1 MISEISKRDIIDIL
15 TLGRNN
21 CEFYYH
27 GRLSEIS
34 FLSRITNLEDLSSN
48 DSRFNNMTEDIRQHT
63 VNNNDWEVD
72 WVFYDDRLKLL
83 RDEELFINFIEQIF
97 NPNVRDDKDNWE
109 DYLNKINTILYY
121 DNVQLNVDET
131 LSGRPV
137 YKITSI
143 KTSKVI
149 TNYSEQ
155 IKVKFSSEYIDSQI
169 SVMLEN
175 VEKNPNIAIGKS
187 KELLESCAKTILD
200 ELKVDYDNKMD
211 FTPLLKRVMKELGL
225 SSKTQ
230 EKDDSSGKIAAKLLG
245 NLGAIPQS
253 MAELRNIFG
262 DGHGKSKTFVS
273 LPARYARLAVGTST
287 TIVYFIWETYQEK
300 KSDF

>member
-1 MISEISKRDIIDIL
+1 ISEISKRDIVDIL
-15 TLGRNN
+15 TLGRSND
-21 CEFYYH
+21 EFYYH

-34 FLSRITNLEDLSSN
+34 FLSRIVNLDDLPS
-48 DSRFNNMTEDIRQHT
+48 DDKRFNNMTKDIHQHT

-83 RDEELFINFIEQIF
+83 RDEELFIKFIEQIF
-97 NPNVRDDKDNWE
+97 NPNVREDKDNWD
-109 DYLNKINTILYY
+109 DYLKQINTILNY
-121 DNVQLNVDET
+121 DNVQLNASET

-137 YKITSI
+137 YKIISI
-143 KTSKVI
+143 KDSKLI

-169 SVMLEN
+169 SIMLEN
-175 VEKNPNIAIGKS
+175 IEKNPNIAIGKS

-200 ELKVDYDNKMD
+200 ELKVDYDKKMD
-211 FTPLLKRVMKELGL
+211 FTPLLKKVMDELGL

-230 EKDDSSGKIAAKLLG
+230 DKDNSSGKIATKLLG

-253 MAELRNIFG
+253 MAELRNVFG

>member
-1 MISEISKRDIIDIL
+1 DSKL
-15 TLGRNN
+15 
-21 CEFYYH
+21 
-27 GRLSEIS
+27 
-34 FLSRITNLEDLSSN
+34 
-48 DSRFNNMTEDIRQHT
+48 
-63 VNNNDWEVD
+63 
-72 WVFYDDRLKLL
+72 
-83 RDEELFINFIEQIF
+83 
-97 NPNVRDDKDNWE
+97 
-109 DYLNKINTILYY
+109 
-121 DNVQLNVDET
+121 
-131 LSGRPV
+131 
-137 YKITSI
+137 
-143 KTSKVI
+143 I

-169 SVMLEN
+169 SIMLEN
-175 VEKNPNIAIGKS
+175 IEKNPNIAIGKS

-200 ELKVDYDNKMD
+200 ELKVDYDKKMD
-211 FTPLLKRVMKELGL
+211 FTPLLKKVMDELGL

-230 EKDDSSGKIAAKLLG
+230 DKDNSSGKIATKLLG

-253 MAELRNIFG
+253 MAELRNVFG